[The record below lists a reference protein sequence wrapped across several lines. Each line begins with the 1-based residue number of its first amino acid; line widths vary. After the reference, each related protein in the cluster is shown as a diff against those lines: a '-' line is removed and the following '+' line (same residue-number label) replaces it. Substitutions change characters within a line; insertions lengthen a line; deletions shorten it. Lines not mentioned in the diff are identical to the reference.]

1 MFTLLIISTLFSLLV
16 IPVDVVGAPTP
27 LVLLLGLVVSDTTSN
42 TLFAYALRKA
52 RQAQHPLRQ
61 IFAYQR

>member
-16 IPVDVVGAPTP
+16 ILVDVVGAPTP